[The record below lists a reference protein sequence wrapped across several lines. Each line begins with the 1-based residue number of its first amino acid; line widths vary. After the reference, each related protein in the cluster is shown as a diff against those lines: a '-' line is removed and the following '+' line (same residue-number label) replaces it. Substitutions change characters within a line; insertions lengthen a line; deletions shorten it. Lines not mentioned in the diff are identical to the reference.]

1 VTFKEEAPKLNEYLD
16 AGKILKIDKV
26 EVRAMMATP
35 KKTRVFIGGL
45 KRHFTAQ
52 ILSSYFSQYGP
63 VFDAMVKTNPH
74 TCLSRCYGFVTFLD

>member
-52 ILSSYFSQYGP
+52 ILVIVFLFFSKT
-63 VFDAMVKTNPH
+63 VFS
-74 TCLSRCYGFVTFLD
+74 CFVNLRKFKKK